1 MYHQYHVPVV
11 AYKSVKRKITQ
22 NLRSD
27 PKNYIG
33 YNYLGPVDPYKAKIP
48 QINQAEWNNLI
59 TTKIPYFEM
68 CIKHA
73 SPILKRM
80 GYDDQSIAALTK
92 GYSDI
97 GFTGKENGWLNQS
110 VASKENI
117 IADCIADNHKD
128 V

>member
-1 MYHQYHVPVV
+1 
-11 AYKSVKRKITQ
+11 
-22 NLRSD
+22 
-27 PKNYIG
+27 
-33 YNYLGPVDPYKAKIP
+33 
-48 QINQAEWNNLI
+48 
-59 TTKIPYFEM
+59 M